1 MPSPSSLAQTAS
13 PAPSANPPGGHAL
26 SPDLS
31 RTEMQRAEAAQLL
44 DDLRL
49 SGADLKM
56 ATLDTVHL
64 ATLEDVLRQAANH
77 PVADPP
83 DFVPLAAELDPPLTG
98 LIHSLQTELS
108 GMRRPFELASKQT
121 SLAPP
126 AYRAAVA
133 DYFERLSRD
142 YQSAQATRTND
153 AH

>member
-1 MPSPSSLAQTAS
+1 
-13 PAPSANPPGGHAL
+13 
-26 SPDLS
+26 
-31 RTEMQRAEAAQLL
+31 MQRAEAAQLL